1 MKRYLTSSSL
11 AYVHRTKKKLR
22 HLLAERKL
30 KHTHISKLTEIPR
43 SSISRWLSPH
53 HDDFMG
59 LAEAVMISSVLG
71 LSVQA
76 ILADP
81 DWHVSDDEH
90 MELINQAA
98 TLPKPHLA
106 SMLNCYAEILGVQV
120 G

>member
-11 AYVHRTKKKLR
+11 EYVHRTKKKVRKLM
-22 HLLAERKL
+22 AERKL
-30 KHTHISKLTEIPR
+30 SQSKISKLTEIPR
-43 SSISRWLSPH
+43 SSISRWLSH

-59 LAEAVMISSVLG
+59 LAEAVMLSSAMG

-81 DWHVSDDEH
+81 DWSVSDDEH
-90 MELINQAA
+90 MGLINRAA
-98 TLPKPHLA
+98 RLSKPHLA
-106 SMLNCYAEILGVQV
+106 SMLNCYAEILGGRV